1 MATQGYHCEQEI
13 KEMISSIKKTV
24 DVNLVV
30 DSRTIE
36 EIQNHLC
43 LLKDF
48 LTHLDNSLDLLSVV
62 SDFIGS
68 TNSLLGIPGNHLQ
81 SKLTLKSNIKKLDEE
96 FLKFQQQA
104 DVFHQLRFV
113 QRLDCFETDKNS

>member
-1 MATQGYHCEQEI
+1 MATPGNHCEQEI

-24 DVNLVV
+24 DENLLV
-30 DSRTIE
+30 DSRTIQ

-48 LTHLDNSLDLLSVV
+48 LTHLDNSLDLLSAVN
-62 SDFIGS
+62 DFMDS

-81 SKLTLKSNIKKLDEE
+81 SKLALKSNIKKLDEE
-96 FLKFQQQA
+96 FLNFQQKA
-104 DVFHQLRFV
+104 DLFQQLRFV
-113 QRLDCFETDKNS
+113 QRLDYFETDKNF